1 MARHAALAAAL
12 ARVWIELRGSRV
24 WIELRGNSINRIL
37 VCALRCIVVWCWVL
51 ERGFESEPMA
61 HALAAADLAV
71 LEPDAAGCRCYL
83 ENCRA
88 LGGRIFHT
96 QNLP

>member
-12 ARVWIELRGSRV
+12 ARVWIELRGSNC
-24 WIELRGNSINRIL
+24 NSINRIL